1 MGFASCAWTPSRCPA
16 LACGGFQ
23 GASANRPSGAVV
35 QSAGAPEMHG
45 HARRAGAWWWVGS
58 QRVCARRRGLL
69 SAKTVRS
76 ELTVGLRSQ
85 FDFACM
91 KVGLRG
97 QKLICL
103 LAEGQLQIFANLQ
116 PQLYAGLESPSQAAS
131 QRGMEWN
138 SYVIAFPMS
147 SSNNE
152 TSNVVLRTYFKVE
165 LGC

>member
-97 QKLICL
+97 QIDL
-103 LAEGQLQIFANLQ
+103 LACRGPITNLCELAA
-116 PQLYAGLESPSQAAS
+116 PAICWFGITFPSRIPA
-131 QRGMEWN
+131 RHGVEFVCHCFPN
-138 SYVIAFPMS
+138 VI
-147 SSNNE
+147 
-152 TSNVVLRTYFKVE
+152 
-165 LGC
+165 